1 MRLLLTLLLAFP
13 QTIGLADTPKG
24 RVVHVTAG
32 DPIMVLNA
40 NDAQHKIRLQGID
53 APERGQA
60 YSTKS
65 KEHLSDRR
73 FARGLPSVSQHIAQ
87 T

>member
-53 APERGQA
+53 APEREGRH
-60 YSTKS
+60 TVRNRKNTC
-65 KEHLSDRR
+65 LTR
-73 FARGLPSVSQHIAQ
+73 LPVSS
-87 T
+87 